1 MPAIIILISLLFIG
15 MLAIGI
21 AFEQYKSPIQV
32 FFETLGMLLVFAG
45 CGACVFM
52 VFLL

>member
-1 MPAIIILISLLFIG
+1 MPFIIILVSLLFIG
-15 MLAIGI
+15 MLAIGF
-21 AFEQYKSPIQV
+21 AFEQYKSPLQII
-32 FFETLGMLLVFAG
+32 FETLGMLLVFGG